1 MLALSLTRLIAQRF
15 RLVST
20 SISVFIGIAFLA
32 GSMVLIDT
40 LGASFDELATDIN
53 EGVDVVVRSSE
64 LVESGFAQVRGQL
77 DESVLATVEGI
88 DGVAEAQPNI
98 EGYAQLVDAQGEA
111 VGNPGQGAPTIGV
124 NWSDSDVLN
133 QVTVAEGQAPRKPD
147 EVVIDRYTAEANG
160 FAVGDT
166 VTVLLKVPP
175 EEFTITGIGTFGESD
190 SLMGAS
196 LVMFDFTT
204 AQRVL
209 GSPGMI
215 SSVSVAAVPGVS
227 QEELR
232 DRITAQLPIRTEA
245 LTGADS
251 VAELQGDISEALSF
265 FNTFMTIFAL
275 IALFVAAFI
284 IYNTFSILVAQ
295 RTKETALLRALGAG
309 RRQVIGSVLFEA
321 VLMGIIASAAGIVAG
336 IGVAEL
342 LKRLLGTVGLEIPG
356 SNVVFEASTAY
367 NALIAGVAITA
378 VSAVIPALRASRTS
392 PLAALRE
399 ASVDDS
405 ALSRS
410 RMVFGFLTLA
420 VCGAMLMAGLFADI
434 SNRLMFVG
442 LGAAGIFI
450 GVAAWGPIV
459 ARPFARIVGAPLARL
474 RGLPGELAQENG
486 MRNPRRTATTAAALM
501 IGVGLVSAISIFA
514 ASTTRTVDK
523 IIDDTV
529 VGDLVIESGS
539 QGFGG
544 LSPVLAEEVSA
555 LPEVALASGVRIALT
570 EVDGEGQTLLAFET
584 VDMGDLVD
592 VGIVAG
598 DPATLG
604 VDGLAVLDTEAEDR
618 GWALGSEVTLDFV
631 QTGRQAFEVGLIY
644 TEDALVGPMF
654 ISNDAYEA
662 NSTEI
667 FDMSVYVLAN
677 DSYTTDQFRTAVEA
691 AAAPY
696 PNAEVMDLG
705 ELKASISAQVDQML
719 TLVYAL
725 LALAVIIALIGI
737 ANTIA
742 LSTVERT
749 REIGLLRAVGMTRPQ
764 LRASVRWESFLIA
777 LLGTTMGL
785 TLGLFFGWSMVE
797 ALRDEGITELAI
809 PLPQI
814 GVVAVL
820 AAGAGVIASLR
831 PAAKAA
837 RLPIL
842 DAVASG

>member
-133 QVTVAEGQAPRKPD
+133 QVTVAEGQAPREPD
-147 EVVIDRYTAEANG
+147 EVVIDRYTAETNG

-604 VDGLAVLDTEAEDR
+604 VDGLAVLDTEAEER

>member
-133 QVTVAEGQAPRKPD
+133 QVTVAEGQAPREPD
-147 EVVIDRYTAEANG
+147 EVVIDRYTAETNG

>member
-133 QVTVAEGQAPRKPD
+133 QVTVAEGQAPREPD
-147 EVVIDRYTAEANG
+147 EVVIDRYTAETNG

-459 ARPFARIVGAPLARL
+459 ARPFARVVGAPLARL

>member
-1 MLALSLTRLIAQRF
+1 MFRLSLTRLIAQKF
-15 RLVST
+15 RLIST

-40 LGASFDELATDIN
+40 LGESFDNLATDIN
-53 EGVDVVVRSSE
+53 QGVDVVVRSSE
-64 LVESGFAQVRGQL
+64 LVESGFNQVRGQL
-77 DESVLATVEGI
+77 DESVLAVVQGI
-88 DGVAEAQPNI
+88 DGVAEAQPNV
-98 EGYAQLVDAQGEA
+98 EGYAQLVDADGNA
-111 VGNPGQGAPTIGV
+111 VGNPGQGAPTIGL
-124 NWSDSDVLN
+124 NWAESDTLN
-133 QVTVAEGQAPRKPD
+133 QLTIAEGRPPAAGN
-147 EVVIDRYTAEANG
+147 EVVIDRYTAENNG
-160 FAVGDT
+160 FSVGDE

-175 EEFTITGIGTFGESD
+175 EEFTVTGIATFGESD

-196 LVMFDFTT
+196 LTVFDFST

-209 GSPGMI
+209 GSDDMI
-215 SSVSVAAVPGVS
+215 NSISVAAEPGVS

-232 DRITAQLPIRTEA
+232 ARIASALPSRTEA
-245 LTGADS
+245 LTGDAS
-251 VAELQGDISEALSF
+251 VAELQSDISDALSF

-309 RRQVIGSVLFEA
+309 RGQVIGSVLLEA
-321 VLMGIIASAAGIVAG
+321 VLMGLIASALGILAG
-336 IGVAEL
+336 IGVAEG
-342 LKRLLGTVGLEIPG
+342 LKRLLGVLGFEIPTSG
-356 SNVVFEASTAY
+356 VVFEPSTGY
-367 NALIAGVAITA
+367 YALIAGVAITS
-378 VSAVIPALRASRTS
+378 VSAVIPAFRASRTS
-392 PLAALRE
+392 PLAALRT

-410 RMVFGFLTLA
+410 RMIFGLLTLV
-420 VCGAMLMAGLFADI
+420 VCVAMLMVGLFADI
-434 SNRLMFVG
+434 SQRLALVG
-442 LGAAGIFI
+442 LGAAGVFL
-450 GVAAWGPIV
+450 GVAALGPVI
-459 ARPFARIVGAPLARL
+459 ARPFARIVGAPLAKL

-529 VGDLVIESGS
+529 VGDLVIDSGS

-544 LSPVLAEEVSA
+544 LSPALAEEVND
-555 LPEVALASGVRIALT
+555 LPEVALASGVRIVLT
-570 EVDGEGQTLLAFET
+570 EIDGQGEALLAFET

-592 VGIVAG
+592 VGIVEG

-604 VDGLAVLDTEAEDR
+604 VDRIAVLDSEAEDR
-618 GWALGSEVTLDFV
+618 GWTIGSAVTLDFV
-631 QTGRQAFEVGLIY
+631 QTGAQPFEVGLIY

-654 ISNDAYEA
+654 ISNEAYEA
-662 NSTEI
+662 NSTEV
-667 FDMSVYVLAN
+667 FDMSIYVLSN
-677 DSYTTDQFRTAVEA
+677 DEFSTDEFRTAVEA
-691 AAAPY
+691 VTAPY

-705 ELKASISAQVDQML
+705 ELKDSVGAQVDQML

-725 LALAVIIALIGI
+725 LALAVVIALIGI

-749 REIGLLRAVGMTRPQ
+749 KEIGLLRAVGMTRPQ
-764 LRASVRWESFLIA
+764 LRASVRWESLLIA
-777 LLGTTMGL
+777 LLGTSMGL
-785 TLGLFFGWSMVE
+785 AIGLFLGWSMVE
-797 ALRDEGITELAI
+797 ALRSEGITELAI
-809 PLPQI
+809 PYFEMV
-814 GVVAVL
+814 VVAALAAIAGVL
-820 AAGAGVIASLR
+820 ASIR

-842 DAVASG
+842 DAVAS